1 MPGDAVVL
9 IIHRQS
15 GYVRLPGFIPDFA
28 VTGAIHAEDLALFA
42 GADVE
47 SAIGANSQRPDVACF
62 GREVFGGLAVLDA
75 VDLTIGR
82 SGGVKRAG
90 AIRRESENLW
100 FGRSPKKRALGG
112 ALGPGKAAPL
122 ARGGAKRHRS
132 AL

>member
-1 MPGDAVVL
+1 MPGDAVVM
-9 IIHRQS
+9 IPNRQS

-62 GREVFGGLAVLDA
+62 GREVFGGLAVLDP

-82 SGGVKRAG
+82 RGGVSRAR
-90 AIRRESENLW
+90 AMHRASETPW
-100 FGRSPKKRALGG
+100 FGPSPT
-112 ALGPGKAAPL
+112 
-122 ARGGAKRHRS
+122 
-132 AL
+132 